1 MELNFSALYSQ
12 NLIWYIY
19 ICSLEKFLSMK
30 VLLHVGMS
38 GIRQKKRVGILRS
51 GRCASPTVIN
61 VWRKLIA
68 ENLLS
73 AFAREQA
80 FASSELVLA

>member
-1 MELNFSALYSQ
+1 
-12 NLIWYIY
+12 
-19 ICSLEKFLSMK
+19 MK

-61 VWRKLIA
+61 VWHKLIA
-68 ENLLS
+68 DYTANNEGEN
-73 AFAREQA
+73 AFVRAMRVPM
-80 FASSELVLA
+80 FA